1 MHYSAHV
8 QLATRYTC
16 TSHDKS
22 YQASHAIVSL
32 ATKSEVGVEKARHE
46 LYLLV
51 DGKRNHMTIQEDH
64 MTIQEDHMTI
74 QENHMT
80 I

>member
-8 QLATRYTC
+8 QLTTRYTC

-32 ATKSEVGVEKARHE
+32 ATKSKVGVEKARHE

-51 DGKRNHMTIQEDH
+51 DGKRNHMTMQEI
-64 MTIQEDHMTI
+64 T
-74 QENHMT
+74 
-80 I
+80 

>member
-32 ATKSEVGVEKARHE
+32 ATKSKVGVEKARHE

-64 MTIQEDHMTI
+64 MTI
-74 QENHMT
+74 
-80 I
+80 